1 LKTQLAFTDLGAAF
15 ANRTVDATASE
26 VALDPNTLLPTSLS
40 FNVFPDTGPAI
51 PIPVRVEF
59 SDYRLTSGAQI
70 PYSIK
75 RYLNGTLLADIT
87 INSVS
92 IQ

>member
-1 LKTQLAFTDLGAAF
+1 
-15 ANRTVDATASE
+15 
-26 VALDPNTLLPTSLS
+26 LS
-40 FNVFPDTGPAI
+40 YNAFPDTGPAI
-51 PIPVRVEF
+51 PIPVQVEF
-59 SDYRLTSGAQI
+59 SDYRLTDGAQI

-75 RYLNGTLLADIT
+75 RYLNGTLQADIT